1 MAAPV
6 LTISFSTSC
15 SRVDVDF
22 CFFFER
28 HSAAISPIN
37 SKPPLGVI
45 PRAVVRGGAGQ
56 EIEGRKRPHRATVAL
71 VLLSKDELAFF
82 ESYAT

>member
-15 SRVDVDF
+15 SCVAVDF
-22 CFFFER
+22 CFFLDK
-28 HSAAISPIN
+28 HSAAINPIN
-37 SKPPLGVI
+37 
-45 PRAVVRGGAGQ
+45 
-56 EIEGRKRPHRATVAL
+56 TVAF